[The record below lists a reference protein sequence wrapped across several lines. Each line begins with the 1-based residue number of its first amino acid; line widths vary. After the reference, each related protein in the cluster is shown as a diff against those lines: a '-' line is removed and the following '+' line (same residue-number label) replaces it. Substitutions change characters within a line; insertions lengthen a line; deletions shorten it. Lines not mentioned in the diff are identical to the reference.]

1 MLLERE
7 YWLLYSFYTSFYL
20 SKGDLANAKKALD
33 KASSYV
39 GNSLVEKDYA
49 INTYLAVKA
58 RYYKAAGDIPLAL
71 RYINEVLETERLPE
85 DIQFKADILK
95 EQGRLEEVMA
105 LYDELYRTLTKRRGT
120 SFLRQVNQLRTLH
133 ELHEKELKETELK
146 EAGLRIRPE
155 TRFVGVY
162 LIYIGRVI
170 DPPLYL
176 VFILPPSTILE
187 KPITARERLAFG
199 IPKTI
204 DEGESPCGRGQPD

>member
-1 MLLERE
+1 M
-7 YWLLYSFYTSFYL
+7 
-20 SKGDLANAKKALD
+20 D

-146 EAGLRIRPE
+146 EAGLRIARKQD
-155 TRFVGVY
+155 
-162 LIYIGRVI
+162 L
-170 DPPLYL
+170 L
-176 VFILPPSTILE
+176 VFILSISVVLSILLYISFLYYRHLRSLKNQLQRE
-187 KPITARERLAFG
+187 KDLLWN
-199 IPKTI
+199 PK
-204 DEGESPCGRGQPD
+204 DD